1 LWKKN
6 SELMLKIST
15 MLENLVILGYHRSD
29 LLFTSDY
36 TPVLVFSSEGKNPN
50 SERLSKHV
58 KFCFLIA
65 CVRRDGCME
74 FES

>member
-1 LWKKN
+1 
-6 SELMLKIST
+6 MLEIS
-15 MLENLVILGYHRSD
+15 MVLENLVILRYHRSD
-29 LLFTSDY
+29 LLSMSDY
-36 TPVLVFSSEGKNPN
+36 TKSLPVLVFSSEGKNPN

-65 CVRRDGCME
+65 CVRGDGCME

>member
-1 LWKKN
+1 
-6 SELMLKIST
+6 MVV
-15 MLENLVILGYHRSD
+15 ENLVILRYHRSD

-36 TPVLVFSSEGKNPN
+36 KKSLPVLVFGSEGKDPN
-50 SERLSKHV
+50 SKRLSKHV

-65 CVRRDGCME
+65 CVRGDGCME